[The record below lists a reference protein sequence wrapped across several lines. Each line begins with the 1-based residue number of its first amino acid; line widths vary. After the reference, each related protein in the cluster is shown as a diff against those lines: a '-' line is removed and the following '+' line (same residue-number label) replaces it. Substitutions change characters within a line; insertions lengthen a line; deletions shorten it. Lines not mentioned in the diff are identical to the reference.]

1 MKKFLLAVLLIFFC
15 AENVNAAKIDAYRE
29 ILLGNSYT
37 IRYDNLTP
45 APRVTNRDRVE
56 LYGKSGLAVENNDYL
71 LNKPKSG
78 VITCA
83 GNEKYEEVGNNDFYI
98 CRLSKNGEDFFFTKY
113 KKGNK
118 FEYFGTKKNHVK
130 ANEKN
135 YLAEIV
141 EGVGYGDADMS
152 RLMNAILPA
161 EYKSASQSIYRFI
174 AEGTLENNL
183 SYEDFRAD
191 DGGITEVVR
200 YYFEG
205 NKLLKISSASYHKNS
220 EGKIEGRRCIIK
232 INEFSAV
239 PDRTL
244 LNLPN
249 GVKDDTKRNKNT
261 QAVER

>member
-1 MKKFLLAVLLIFFC
+1 MKKFIIAVLLIFMSSSS
-15 AENVNAAKIDAYRE
+15 VTAAKIDAYRE

-56 LYGKSGLAVENNDYL
+56 LYGKSGLAVESNDYL

-78 VITCA
+78 IITCA
-83 GNEKYEEVGNNDFYI
+83 GNEKYEEVGNEDFYL
-98 CRLSKNGEDFFFTKY
+98 CRLSKNGEDFFFTRY

-141 EGVGYGDADMS
+141 EGQSYGDSDMS
-152 RLMNAILPA
+152 RLLNAILPA
-161 EYKSASQSIYRFI
+161 DDKSAAQVVYRFI
-174 AEGTLENNL
+174 AEGTLANNL
-183 SYEDFRAD
+183 SYEDYRAD
-191 DGGITEVVR
+191 NGGVTEVVR
-200 YYFEG
+200 YYFDG
-205 NKLLKISSASYHKNS
+205 NKLIKISSASYYKTAN
-220 EGKIEGRRCIIK
+220 GKIDGRRCIIK
-232 INEFSAV
+232 INEFSAT
-239 PDRTL
+239 PDKTL

-249 GVKDDTKRNKNT
+249 GVKDDTKRSKKS
-261 QAVER
+261 

>member
-1 MKKFLLAVLLIFFC
+1 MKKVLIAVLLIFMSFS
-15 AENVNAAKIDAYRE
+15 NVNAAKIDIYQE
-29 ILLGNSYT
+29 ILMSNSYT

-83 GNEKYEEVGNNDFYI
+83 GNDKYEEVGNDDFYI

-113 KKGNK
+113 RKGNK

-141 EGVGYGDADMS
+141 EGKSYGDADMS
-152 RLMNAILPA
+152 RLLNAILPA
-161 EYKSASQSIYRFI
+161 DEIYCRRHI
-174 AEGTLENNL
+174 
-183 SYEDFRAD
+183 
-191 DGGITEVVR
+191 
-200 YYFEG
+200 
-205 NKLLKISSASYHKNS
+205 
-220 EGKIEGRRCIIK
+220 GK
-232 INEFSAV
+232 
-239 PDRTL
+239 
-244 LNLPN
+244 
-249 GVKDDTKRNKNT
+249 
-261 QAVER
+261 

>member
-1 MKKFLLAVLLIFFC
+1 MKKFIIATLLFFFC
-15 AENVNAAKIDAYRE
+15 SLPVNAAKIDLYRE
-29 ILLGNSYT
+29 ILMSNYYT

-56 LYGKSGLAVENNDYL
+56 LYGKSGLAVESNDYL

-83 GNEKYEEVGNNDFYI
+83 GNEKYEEVGNDDFYI

-141 EGVGYGDADMS
+141 EGASYGDADMS
-152 RLMNAILPA
+152 RLLNAILPTDD
-161 EYKSASQSIYRFI
+161 KSAAQYIYRFI

-183 SYEDFRAD
+183 SYEDYRTD
-191 DGGITEVVR
+191 NDGVTEVVR
-200 YYFEG
+200 YYFDG
-205 NKLLKISSASYHKNS
+205 DKLIKISAASYYKTAD
-220 EGKIEGRRCIIK
+220 GKVDGRRCIIK
-232 INEFSAV
+232 INEFSHV
-239 PDRTL
+239 PNTTL
-244 LNLPN
+244 LNLPA
-249 GVKDDTKRNKNT
+249 GVKDDTKRNKNS
-261 QAVER
+261 